1 MGSIPVGATTFSGLL
16 FPHSLCELKSTF
28 PHLPINSSPYLR
40 HMQLVDDFRHKG
52 MRKRLVRELALRGIT
67 DGNVLQAMER
77 VPRHY
82 FIQSAFLEHAYEDNA
97 FPIGVEQTI
106 SAPSTVAKQSQLL
119 QIKSGM
125 KVLEIGTGSGYQTA
139 VLHELGAKI
148 FSIERQLSL
157 HEFAKDILNK
167 MKVKAH
173 LTYGNGYKGLPSF
186 APFDRIII
194 TCATPEIPEEL
205 LMQLKPGGR
214 LVMPFDNG
222 DEQNMLVIFE
232 DSNGEFQIE
241 THGKCAFVPML
252 HNRNPR
258 NTNS

>member
-1 MGSIPVGATTFSGLL
+1 M
-16 FPHSLCELKSTF
+16 FPHY
-28 PHLPINSSPYLR
+28 PITSSPYLR
-40 HMQLVDDFRHKG
+40 EMQMVDDFRHKG
-52 MRKRLVRELALRGIT
+52 MRKRLVRELALGGIH
-67 DGNVLQAMER
+67 DSSVLQAMER
-77 VPRHY
+77 VPRH
-82 FIQSAFLEHAYEDNA
+82 FFLQSAFLEYAYEDKA
-97 FPIGVEQTI
+97 FPIGVDQTI

-232 DSNGEFQIE
+232 DAKGEFQIE

-258 NTNS
+258 NTNA

>member
-1 MGSIPVGATTFSGLL
+1 
-16 FPHSLCELKSTF
+16 
-28 PHLPINSSPYLR
+28 
-40 HMQLVDDFRHKG
+40 MQLVDDFRHKG
-52 MRKRLVRELALRGIT
+52 MRKRLVRELALGGIT
-67 DGNVLQAMER
+67 DSTVLQAMER

-97 FPIGVEQTI
+97 FPIGVDQTI

-119 QIKSGM
+119 QIQSGM

-139 VLHELGAKI
+139 VLFEMGAKV

-157 HEFAKDILNK
+157 HEFSKDLLNR

-205 LMQLKPGGR
+205 LLQLKPGGR
-214 LVMPFDNG
+214 LVMPFGNDQ
-222 DEQNMLVIFE
+222 EQNMLVIFE
-232 DSNGEFQIE
+232 DKNGEFQIE

-258 NTNS
+258 NTNA